1 VSPRQNWNIE
11 VMKIKNVYR
20 IAAFTVRDELH
31 SRSFFLLAAISV
43 LFVLMIRG
51 CFNADMVVNDQ
62 KLDSLTIGW
71 TASMAAFHVIS
82 AAGVLI
88 GILLAMRV
96 FHRDKDNGMTVAIL
110 SKPIKRIEY
119 IAGKIFGVWI
129 LSYALVFLLHLTV
142 YLIMFYKTGGR
153 INWFIPASFLI
164 SLNVLFSV
172 ITVLLFS
179 LLMPDII
186 AALSAM
192 AIAVVSYIS
201 DSIFAA
207 SKTEFVKSLMEQ
219 IQQSELSVALWRIIW
234 PKIAALQFFATS
246 LIKDE
251 TFYVLGPLHPVFN
264 ILIFCVIAFCLLYW
278 RYSREEIR

>member
-1 VSPRQNWNIE
+1 M
-11 VMKIKNVYR
+11 MKIKNILR
-20 IAAFTVRDELH
+20 IAAFTLRDELH
-31 SRSFFLLAAISV
+31 SRSFYLLAAISV

-71 TASMAAFHVIS
+71 TASMVAFHFIS
-82 AAGVLI
+82 AVGVLI
-88 GILLAMRV
+88 GILMAMRV
-96 FHRDKDNGMTVAIL
+96 FHRDRDNGMVVAIL

-119 IAGKIFGVWI
+119 LIGKIAGVWI

-142 YLIMFYKTGGR
+142 YIIMIVKTGGR

-164 SLNVLFSV
+164 SINVLFSV
-172 ITVLLFS
+172 ISVLLFS
-179 LLMPDII
+179 LIMPDII

-192 AIAVVSYIS
+192 AIAAVSYVS

-207 SKTEFVKSLMEQ
+207 SKTEAIKSLMEQ
-219 IQQSELSVALWRIIW
+219 IQHQELPVALWRIIW

-251 TFYVLGPLHPVFN
+251 NFYVLGPLHPAFN
-264 ILIFCVIAFCLLYW
+264 VLIFSVVAFFLLYW
-278 RYSREEIR
+278 RYSKEEIK

>member
-1 VSPRQNWNIE
+1 MGEIA
-11 VMKIKNVYR
+11 VMKIKNVCR

-31 SRSFFLLAAISV
+31 SRSFFLLAAVSV

-71 TASMAAFHVIS
+71 TASMAAFHAIS

-96 FHRDKDNGMTVAIL
+96 FHRDRDNGMVVAIL
-110 SKPIKRIEY
+110 SKPINRIEY
-119 IAGKIFGVWI
+119 ITGKIAGVWT

-142 YLIMFYKTGGR
+142 YLIMIFKTGGR

-172 ITVLLFS
+172 ISVLLFS
-179 LLMPDII
+179 LIMPDII

-192 AIAVVSYIS
+192 AIAVVSYVS
-201 DSIFAA
+201 DSLFAV
-207 SKTEFVKSLMEQ
+207 SKTELVKSLMEQ
-219 IQQSELSVALWRIIW
+219 VHQGELSVALWRIIW

-251 TFYVLGPLHPVFN
+251 NFYVLGPIHPVFN
-264 ILIFCVIAFCLLYW
+264 ILIFCVIAFFLLCW
-278 RYSREEIR
+278 RYSKEEIR